1 MKEKPKKSGIGKHTK
16 FLGFFYALYVNG
28 SLAIYMRT
36 HKGALKVAEKFFK
49 GCNVHV
55 IPTEVHEFVE
65 KV

>member
-1 MKEKPKKSGIGKHTK
+1 MKEKPKKSGIGRHTK
-16 FLGFFYALYVNG
+16 FLGFFYAVYVNG
-28 SLAIYMRT
+28 SLALYMKT
-36 HKGALKVAEKFFK
+36 YGDASKLVEKFYK